1 MKRRASS
8 DMYIVA
14 EMGDRLATM
23 DMSREVGAAVPLFGE
38 REVGE
43 GRSRSNC
50 NTKALKCNGLS

>member
-1 MKRRASS
+1 
-8 DMYIVA
+8 MYIVA